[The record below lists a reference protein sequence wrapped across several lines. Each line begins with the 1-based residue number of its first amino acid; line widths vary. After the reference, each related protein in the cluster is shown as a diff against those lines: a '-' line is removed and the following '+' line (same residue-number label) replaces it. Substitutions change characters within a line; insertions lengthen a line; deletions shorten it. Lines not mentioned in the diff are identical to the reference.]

1 MKPCGVQ
8 LPSTYGPVP
17 TGFGSAK
24 VAGLTLLHCAFGTI
38 AWPAISFR
46 LPYWD
51 VGNVSATVL
60 PDVLTLEMFRPPLLI
75 AVLAFTRS
83 KVKATSAGVS
93 AVPLFH
99 FTPWR
104 IVKVIVL

>member
-1 MKPCGVQ
+1 M
-8 LPSTYGPVP
+8 YGPVP
-17 TGFGSAK
+17 TGCSSTE
-24 VAGLTLLHCAFGTI
+24 VAGLTPVHCDCGTI
-38 AWPAISFR
+38 DWPPISFR
-46 LPYWD
+46 LPYWG

-75 AVLAFTRS
+75 AVLAFTIL

-93 AVPLFH
+93 GVPLFH